1 MPLNLFEE
9 LKYKMNEELLYIA
22 SLILLSRKKWL
33 KLFSRLLGEYIILQ
47 VRLRHIPVLISIQ
60 FIVWI
65 KVIFSWEIFREFKN
79 GNTPDMKRKIN
90 ILEMPN
96 PVTYKGELTICSW
109 RCIWNWKII
118 SSDFKSLHQV
128 NHLNWFSW

>member
-33 KLFSRLLGEYIILQ
+33 KLFSRFLGEYIILQ
-47 VRLRHIPVLISIQ
+47 VRLRQITVLISIQ

-79 GNTPDMKRKIN
+79 SNTLDDKSKIN
-90 ILEMPN
+90 ILEIPIHI
-96 PVTYKGELTICSW
+96 TYKGEFVREDPSGTEKL
-109 RCIWNWKII
+109 
-118 SSDFKSLHQV
+118 
-128 NHLNWFSW
+128 